1 MQRKAVKTMLEWS
14 YWMMQTSDLVRVV
27 WDYLRL
33 SHPLKEADVII
44 GFGSYD
50 TGTAERAAQLWLRGM
65 APMVL
70 FSGGLGKGTEG
81 FFAKPEADTYA
92 EIAAKL
98 GVDPACI
105 LAENKSSNSG
115 ENMAFSKELLRA
127 AHITPKRMIVVHKPY
142 MERRV
147 YATLC
152 KQWPGPEIIIA
163 PNDETYEQ
171 HVRRFVAAGGTEDE
185 VICSMVGDLQRIAE
199 FPKLGYQIPQDIPPE
214 VWDAYL
220 DLVERGY
227 TRYVLGG

>member
-1 MQRKAVKTMLEWS
+1 
-14 YWMMQTSDLVRVV
+14 MMQASDSIRTV

-50 TGTAERAAQLWLRGM
+50 TGTAERAAALWLSKM
-65 APMVL
+65 APAVL

-81 FFAKPEADTYA
+81 FFTKPEADTYA
-92 EIAAKL
+92 AIAAGL
-98 GVDPACI
+98 GVDPKCI
-105 LAENKSSNSG
+105 LAENQSRNSG
-115 ENMAFSKELLRA
+115 ENMAFSRELLRM
-127 AHITPKRMIVVHKPY
+127 AHIEPKRMIVVHKPY

-152 KQWPGPEIIIA
+152 KQWQGPEIIIA

-171 HVRRFVAAGGTEDE
+171 HVSRFVSAGGTEDE

-199 FPKLGYQIPQDIPPE
+199 FPKLGYQIPQDIPPA
-214 VWDAYL
+214 VRQAYL
-220 DLVERGY
+220 ELIEKGY
-227 TRYVLGG
+227 TRYVLNA